1 MMKREKTQDSV
12 FLDAVSDKVLT
23 KRKQWKVILHLNWRK
38 EEFKIDTGA
47 EVTAVLNW
55 STQVTASI
63 KVAEW
68 PSRALIEVLGEFK
81 GQLKHKHK
89 GVVRPIFVVKDRRQ
103 ASRTSSNHLI
113 EASL

>member
-12 FLDAVSDKVLT
+12 FLDAVSDKVLI

-47 EVTAVLNW
+47 EVTAVSNW

-63 KVAEW
+63 KVTEW

-89 GVVRPIFVVKDRRQ
+89 GVVRPIFVVKD
-103 ASRTSSNHLI
+103 
-113 EASL
+113 